1 MQFSRLITAALL
13 TGTLA
18 LGSCTGYQK
27 LLKSGTVNQKYEAAI
42 KYYDSGDFFRSGALL
57 EELIPLLKGR
67 PEAEKTQFYFA
78 NTNYKQRN
86 YVLSAYYFKQF
97 IDTYPNSSQVEEAS
111 FLRAKSLFRDSPS
124 YELDQTNTVTAL
136 ETIQDFLNTYPT
148 SQFRLEAESMSQELQ
163 KKLENKAFQSAKLY
177 YALRYNQ
184 AAVTALGNF
193 ETQFPGSAYGEQADF
208 IRLSAQYAWARES
221 IEAKQRE
228 RYLDA
233 VSFYQHFIDTYPQSK
248 NLRTAQTMYD
258 DSRAELERLK
268 AIPEAQAAAQAAV
281 EQVNATAPAPRSQ
294 SSGGRGGRRGH

>member
-1 MQFSRLITAALL
+1 MRFLRLIIAALL

-27 LLKSGTVNQKYEAAI
+27 LLKSANVNEKYAAAV
-42 KYYDSGDFFRSGALL
+42 KYYDSGDYFRAGTLL

-67 PEAEKTQFYFA
+67 PEAEQAQFYFA
-78 NTNYKQRN
+78 NTNFKQRN

-97 IDTYPNSSQVEEAS
+97 VDTYPNSPKVEEAQ
-111 FLRAKSLFRDSPS
+111 FYRAKSLFKDSPS

-136 ETIQDFLNTYPT
+136 ETIQDFLNTYPE
-148 SQFRLEAESMSQELQ
+148 SQFRAETDAMSQELQ

-184 AAVTALGNF
+184 AAVTSFTNF
-193 ETQFPGSAYGEQADF
+193 NTQYPGSVYGEQASF
-208 IRLSAQYAWARES
+208 LKLAAQFAWAKES

-228 RYLDA
+228 RFLDA
-233 VSFYQHFIDTYPQSK
+233 VAFYQQFIDAYPQSK
-248 NLRTAQTMYD
+248 NIRVAQTMYD

-268 AIPEAQAAAQAAV
+268 GIPEAQAEAQAV
-281 EQVNATAPAPRSQ
+281 VDQTNAAAPEAPKR
-294 SSGGRGGRRGH
+294 SGGRGGRRGH